1 MFFQKD
7 YVLRMIEMM
16 GDFMRRIGELLDD
29 MHRLRLLDDA
39 CRQHCGMDITAAR
52 KLSIESLIELLAPQP
67 RLMMA
72 EILYI
77 QALQTSLKET
87 EQEQL
92 LYRSSRLLLSLRG
105 ESLLCE
111 LRHERLSECLE
122 KAQELLTAR
131 DLMDAAAF
139 FMQADQFGKG
149 EDKLYEA
156 LDAAEPEDCASYLDE
171 GEALLKDCLLV
182 PQKRLAD
189 GSLPYSEVQESL
201 QTLQRRR
208 EALNPTI
215 LT

>member
-77 QALQTSLKET
+77 QAMQTTLEET
-87 EQEQL
+87 EREQL
-92 LYRSSRLLLSLRG
+92 LYRSARLLLSLRS

-111 LRHERLSECLE
+111 MRHERLSECLE
-122 KAQELLTAR
+122 KAQALLTAR

-149 EDKLYEA
+149 EDTLYEA
-156 LDAAEPEDCASYLDE
+156 LDAAAPNECISYLEE
-171 GEALLKDCLLV
+171 GEALLNGCLCV
-182 PQKRLAD
+182 PQKRLSD
-189 GSLPYSEVQESL
+189 GGLPYSEVLESL
-201 QTLQRRR
+201 QTLQKRR
-208 EALNPTI
+208 EALNTTI

>member
-29 MHRLRLLDDA
+29 LHRLRLLDDA
-39 CRQHCGMDITAAR
+39 CRQHCGMDLNAAR
-52 KLSIESLIELLAPQP
+52 KLSVESLIDLLAPQP

-77 QALQTSLKET
+77 QAMRTTLT
-87 EQEQL
+87 EEEREQL
-92 LYRSSRLLLSLRG
+92 LYRAARLLLSLRG

-131 DLMDAAAF
+131 DKMDAAAF
-139 FMQADQFGKG
+139 FVQADQFGKG
-149 EDKLYEA
+149 EDQLYEA
-156 LDAAEPEDCASYLDE
+156 LDAAAPEECASYLDE
-171 GEALLKDCLLV
+171 GEALLNECLAV
-182 PQKRLAD
+182 PPKRLED
-189 GSLPYSEVQESL
+189 GGLPYNEVLESM

-208 EALNPTI
+208 EALHTTI
-215 LT
+215 I